1 MDDKAGGYLETDEEI
16 AQDDDPRACGVLHF
30 TDTTRGHLTM
40 KWVVN
45 SDAIRRKRAPRRLA
59 DIKAAWIMA
68 GEDIKDFTVM
78 KFNKKLREEEKR
90 DFNKNFISGNTD
102 YEEKIDLLNRMRRT
116 STSWAAWESTRA
128 SGARCRAG
136 SVERRGTDT
145 ATPSSRRRVDGV
157 EEDATIQHER
167 AVKL

>member
-1 MDDKAGGYLETDEEI
+1 MAHFDGAGAAAFSPELSRAGYLETDEEI
-16 AQDDDPRACGVLHF
+16 AQDDDP
-30 TDTTRGHLTM
+30 
-40 KWVVN
+40 
-45 SDAIRRKRAPRRLA
+45 LA

-128 SGARCRAG
+128 SGTRRKCDVHTGRGRTSRATSSTPG
-136 SVERRGTDT
+136 SY
-145 ATPSSRRRVDGV
+145 
-157 EEDATIQHER
+157 
-167 AVKL
+167 

>member
-1 MDDKAGGYLETDEEI
+1 
-16 AQDDDPRACGVLHF
+16 
-30 TDTTRGHLTM
+30 
-40 KWVVN
+40 
-45 SDAIRRKRAPRRLA
+45 
-59 DIKAAWIMA
+59 MA

-116 STSWAAWESTRA
+116 STSWAVRKSTRA
-128 SGARCRAG
+128 SGAILHEVISRRRCCRAG

-145 ATPSSRRRVDGV
+145 ATPSSR
-157 EEDATIQHER
+157 ER
-167 AVKL
+167 AVHLMSTQVVEGRQGEPPARREDAQEGAGHCRKGRWEGRGAGV

>member
-1 MDDKAGGYLETDEEI
+1 
-16 AQDDDPRACGVLHF
+16 
-30 TDTTRGHLTM
+30 
-40 KWVVN
+40 
-45 SDAIRRKRAPRRLA
+45 
-59 DIKAAWIMA
+59 MA

-128 SGARCRAG
+128 SGTRRKCDVHTGRGRTSRGTSSTPGSCSGRSWAR
-136 SVERRGTDT
+136 SVELLGGLRSPGFLGGR
-145 ATPSSRRRVDGV
+145 DG
-157 EEDATIQHER
+157 AFYI
-167 AVKL
+167 